1 MTSRQTKSSRGTSS
15 TVVRPGHVSEV
26 TVAAVPARI
35 QPPGPPALR
44 LSRFP
49 ILKNLFE
56 SFERD
61 IVVVVDSGRDTG
73 YLVGRHYS
81 M

>member
-15 TVVRPGHVSEV
+15 TVVLPGHVSEV
-26 TVAAVPARI
+26 TVAAVPAQI
-35 QPPGPPALR
+35 QPPGRPALR

-49 ILKNLFE
+49 IIRKLFE

-61 IVVVVDSGRDTG
+61 TVVVVD
-73 YLVGRHYS
+73 
-81 M
+81 